1 MDSVEKR
8 IKKAIELSGCK
19 TRKAFAGLIN
29 VTPDALKKWENR
41 DGGIT
46 PAGIL
51 KITDKVNIS
60 RTYLETGTGLPELNA
75 SGISDYVHEDRVDEL
90 VQMYKELDPNDQRLI
105 YQMTKRCHMQIKNLN
120 SKLDD
125 LCDFK

>member
-1 MDSVEKR
+1 
-8 IKKAIELSGCK
+8 
-19 TRKAFAGLIN
+19 
-29 VTPDALKKWENR
+29 
-41 DGGIT
+41 
-46 PAGIL
+46 
-51 KITDKVNIS
+51 
-60 RTYLETGTGLPELNA
+60 
-75 SGISDYVHEDRVDEL
+75 L